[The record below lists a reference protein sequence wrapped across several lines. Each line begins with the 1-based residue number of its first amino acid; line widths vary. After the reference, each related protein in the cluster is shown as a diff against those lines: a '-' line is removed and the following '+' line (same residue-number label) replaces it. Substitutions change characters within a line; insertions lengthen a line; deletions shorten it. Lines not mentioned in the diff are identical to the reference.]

1 VSRLWPVAE
10 AAQGDYETL
19 RAAALGGTVLLDGA
33 GRRFQR
39 HGLFGLICRPSAQA
53 IFTAELFGA
62 RRQPWTPYS
71 DARLDALGD
80 AFELITTAGQGFRQQ
95 RQETGT

>member
-1 VSRLWPVAE
+1 MSRLWPIGE
-10 AAQGDYETL
+10 PAQGDYENL
-19 RAAALGGTVLLDGA
+19 RAAALGGTVLLDVA

-39 HGLFGLICRPSAQA
+39 HGLFGLICRPSAPA
-53 IFTAELFGA
+53 MFTAELFGA

-80 AFELITTAGQGFRQQ
+80 AFELITAAGRTFRQQ